1 MKVLFVCSGNR
12 SKNMPGTVVL
22 NQANSLIKQGVD
34 VQFFIIKQ
42 KGIIGYISSIPSL
55 IKRINSGNFQII
67 HAHYSYCGFLS
78 TIAKIGTKRKCKI
91 IVSLMGSDI
100 QNGNHF
106 ILRKLIL
113 HSWNE
118 TIVKNQ
124 KSKETLKIER
134 IKVIPNGVDLEKI
147 HPDNSLNAREKTILF
162 PADPKRK
169 SKNYVLAKKS
179 FDLLNRNDFSL
190 NVFYNETHEKI
201 IEKIKSCSLLLLTS
215 NWEGSP
221 NVIKEAMACN
231 TPIVSTDV
239 GDVKELLK
247 ELNGCFI
254 SNPNADSIV
263 KNIKKAISFS
273 ENEIYTK
280 GRDRLTQLKLNSP
293 DVAHKIIKLYRE
305 N

>member
-1 MKVLFVCSGNR
+1 M
-12 SKNMPGTVVL
+12 
-22 NQANSLIKQGVD
+22 
-34 VQFFIIKQ
+34 
-42 KGIIGYISSIPSL
+42 
-55 IKRINSGNFQII
+55 
-67 HAHYSYCGFLS
+67 
-78 TIAKIGTKRKCKI
+78 
-91 IVSLMGSDI
+91 
-100 QNGNHF
+100 
-106 ILRKLIL
+106 
-113 HSWNE
+113 
-118 TIVKNQ
+118 
-124 KSKETLKIER
+124 
-134 IKVIPNGVDLEKI
+134 
-147 HPDNSLNAREKTILF
+147 
-162 PADPKRK
+162 
-169 SKNYVLAKKS
+169 
-179 FDLLNRNDFSL
+179 